1 MYDIVYH
8 RNWILYEIFM
18 RNYVKLHFSFKK
30 HVFKKIFPTLITD
43 DMETDEAVDKETT
56 KSEEKRES
64 ERDRSSSS
72 GKNGKDSDAGTPK
85 IKEEKMETTEIKQ
98 EDEES
103 KSADSAIINGS
114 QDENTND
121 GDMEDVSSVFVWCD

>member
-1 MYDIVYH
+1 
-8 RNWILYEIFM
+8 
-18 RNYVKLHFSFKK
+18 
-30 HVFKKIFPTLITD
+30 
-43 DMETDEAVDKETT
+43 METDEAVEKETT

-64 ERDRSSSS
+64 ERDRMSSS
-72 GKNGKDSDAGTPK
+72 GKNGKDSEAGTPK

-121 GDMEDVSSVFVWCD
+121 GDMEDVSSVFVWWDWPSSVTPTPALPTPICLEEQKVFQHNNDAVDS

>member
-1 MYDIVYH
+1 
-8 RNWILYEIFM
+8 
-18 RNYVKLHFSFKK
+18 
-30 HVFKKIFPTLITD
+30 
-43 DMETDEAVDKETT
+43 METDEAVEKETT

-64 ERDRSSSS
+64 ERDRMSSS
-72 GKNGKDSDAGTPK
+72 GKNGKDSEAGTPK

-121 GDMEDVSSVFVWCD
+121 GDMEDVSSVFVWCY

>member
-1 MYDIVYH
+1 
-8 RNWILYEIFM
+8 M
-18 RNYVKLHFSFKK
+18 RNCVKLHFSLKM
-30 HVFKKIFPTLITD
+30 FKKIDPTLTTD

-72 GKNGKDSDAGTPK
+72 GKNGKDSEAGTPK

>member
-1 MYDIVYH
+1 
-8 RNWILYEIFM
+8 M
-18 RNYVKLHFSFKK
+18 RNCVKLHFSLKM
-30 HVFKKIFPTLITD
+30 FKKIDPTLTTD

-72 GKNGKDSDAGTPK
+72 GKNGKDSEAGPPK

>member
-1 MYDIVYH
+1 
-8 RNWILYEIFM
+8 
-18 RNYVKLHFSFKK
+18 
-30 HVFKKIFPTLITD
+30 
-43 DMETDEAVDKETT
+43 METDEAVDKETT

-72 GKNGKDSDAGTPK
+72 GKNGKDSEAGTPK

-121 GDMEDVSSVFVWCD
+121 GDMEDVSSVFVWCDWLFFVDTPTHLPLSVLKEEKVFQHK